1 MPAPTS
7 LLLDAPKQLPM
18 ATAVC
23 EANAACVCSNGS
35 VIDAGYLSMSDRC
48 GVVLLFYVVFL
59 QSYVDDGVSQGRQ
72 ATARHAKRN
81 QELQRKLTNM
91 LNTDRLYYAQ
101 QPVLCPA
108 LNHEIWQKQKKIFV
122 LFSLRRPRWHCVGVW
137 LRPSKH
143 QSVPTTSSFFT
154 RVRVWRPKSLET
166 RQLQQQ
172 HNLNFVFIHV
182 HFSLFYFCFCLPLLS
197 ALILFS

>member
-1 MPAPTS
+1 LRDVETVIADCHIKTHPNFLHQFDYFFFSPEHRRLPVQESGEVEMPAPTS

-143 QSVPTTSSFFT
+143 
-154 RVRVWRPKSLET
+154 
-166 RQLQQQ
+166 
-172 HNLNFVFIHV
+172 
-182 HFSLFYFCFCLPLLS
+182 
-197 ALILFS
+197 